1 VILPPPFSIPCHAI
15 FCPTV
20 SEEEKPSGH
29 QDRLFVDLKGEEK
42 EGQRRVDQGQD
53 EIGLRRLQEEEQ
65 VGRQG
70 GLVGSVN
77 KPFLSLSSTKR
88 PNKPSLGKPFQPSII
103 LQKRQGAVEG
113 KFLKCTSL
121 WSAANLLPEKV

>member
-1 VILPPPFSIPCHAI
+1 M
-15 FCPTV
+15 
-20 SEEEKPSGH
+20 
-29 QDRLFVDLKGEEK
+29 DLEGEEK

-77 KPFLSLSSTKR
+77 KPFLSLSSMK
-88 PNKPSLGKPFQPSII
+88 SL
-103 LQKRQGAVEG
+103 A
-113 KFLKCTSL
+113 
-121 WSAANLLPEKV
+121 